1 MVVAPNPSSASG
13 RGLLGTAVFPALR
26 IILRMEVSKSIARV
40 RGVASPSPK
49 QIVINTFHSLYYRTA
64 TQNTWYHGIQVLKC
78 PLDLWV
84 YQEILTETPVDL
96 IVETGTHNGG
106 SALYLAH
113 ICDRLD
119 RGRII
124 SVDIKDNSDRPMH
137 PRIEYRIDSST
148 SAETFQAVQEAASEG
163 QRTMFIFDSDH
174 TREHVLGEMLLY
186 ADLVTP
192 GSYMI
197 VEDGN
202 INGHPV
208 YVDFGP
214 GPQEAI
220 EEFLPQ
226 RNDFTI
232 DKSREKFLISMN
244 PNGYL
249 RRNF

>member
-1 MVVAPNPSSASG
+1 MK
-13 RGLLGTAVFPALR
+13 F
-26 IILRMEVSKSIARV
+26 SKNIARV
-40 RGVASPSPK
+40 RGIASPSLR
-49 QIVINTFHSLYYRTA
+49 QTVVNSFHSVYYRTA
-64 TQNTWYHGIQVLKC
+64 IQNTWYHGIQILKC

-96 IVETGTHNGG
+96 IIETGTHHGG

-124 SVDIKDNSDRPMH
+124 SVDINDNPDRPVH

-148 SAETFQAVQEAASEG
+148 SAETFQAVQEVQEAASG
-163 QRTMFIFDSDH
+163 WQRTMFIFDSDH
-174 TREHVLGEMLLY
+174 SREHVLREMLLY

-232 DKSREKFLISMN
+232 DKSREKFLITMN

-249 RRNF
+249 RRNV